1 MTDAPGPRPRVA
13 RSGDATSVLVAG
25 EETGGRLAIVELRER
40 RGAGPPHHVHAR
52 EDEVVYVLE
61 GRVTFRAG
69 GQSLDCPAGTCLL
82 LPRGGEHTFRVVSA
96 EARLL
101 VLATPAGIEGCY
113 RELGGPDTDRG
124 GAPEVERLVATAA
137 RYGVTI
143 TGPGH

>member
-1 MTDAPGPRPRVA
+1 MTDARAPRPRVA
-13 RSGDATSVLVAG
+13 HLDDATSVLVAG

-61 GRVTFRAG
+61 GRVTFHTG
-69 GQSLDCPAGTCLL
+69 GEPLDCPAGTCLL

-101 VLATPAGIEGCY
+101 VLAAPAGIEGYY
-113 RELGGPDTDRG
+113 RELGGPDADRG

-137 RYGVTI
+137 RYGVAI
-143 TGPGH
+143 TGPGR